1 MADMLGYAIDTRFF
15 NMQIWVIY
23 CSNPFF
29 GTVKIIDMDQ
39 R

>member
-1 MADMLGYAIDTRFF
+1 MTMADLLGSMIEICFF

-29 GTVKIIDMDQ
+29 GTVKIIDMD
-39 R
+39 